1 MKKLFLFIFLFM
13 ILTTT
18 VNAEDKNLYNELKRN
33 AIDDGK
39 ESTYVTGTNGIDF
52 MNPSSETNG
61 RGIYYIHNT
70 KNNTYPIIYYRGNI
84 SNNFAI
90 YAGYCWQIL
99 LSTDTG
105 AIKLLYAGVPDNN
118 KCLAEEG
125 AMSLNKVAFG
135 LSNDNKYGPYMYTED
150 GTTYND
156 SVLKETIDNWFEN
169 NLTNKINEIEDV
181 IYCNDRTPDDT
192 YQFAARNRLLNSG
205 PTLSCPKEYSYTV
218 DSALG
223 NGRLKYPVA
232 TVTADELTYNGL
244 KLKDTTSDSF
254 IWINFS
260 YWAIT
265 PYSYNK
271 NMYPNTKHALNE
283 NTFAYQA
290 GARPVIAVNNTAVFK
305 TGNGERNTPYIL
317 EATPIYKI
325 IKGNDYV
332 ILNNNNSA
340 AGKKVTFTVQKREG
354 LTIKDIIFTD
364 EDGNNLNISYTKNN
378 DNYQFEMP
386 NKNVVITPN
395 YRELKPFHSLTTSN
409 SYITIPNN
417 SIEEEQEALFN
428 INIPHGYKLLNIT
441 FSDGNNN
448 LDINYEEDN
457 NTYRFI
463 MPSTNVEI
471 DAQLEELPKYKIISD
486 NIDITNNEY
495 YEGDKVVFRVKKIL
509 GKEIDKIIITDS
521 NGKELDVNL
530 TSKDDEYSFIMLDKD
545 LTINVTY
552 KSIINPKTFSNLNVI
567 LKILIITIIIS
578 MNLYNKKENKI
589 KKGMV

>member
-1 MKKLFLFIFLFM
+1 MKKYFILIFLSM

-18 VNAEDKNLYNELKRN
+18 VNAEDKNLYSELKKN
-33 AIDDGK
+33 ALDDSK
-39 ESTYVTGTNGIDF
+39 VSTYVTGSNGIDF
-52 MNPSSETNG
+52 INPSSETNG

-70 KNNTYPIIYYRGNI
+70 KNNIYPIIYYRGNI
-84 SNNFAI
+84 SNNYAI

-99 LSTDTG
+99 LSTDSG
-105 AIKLLYAGVPDNN
+105 AIKLLYAGLPDNN

-125 AMSLNKVAFG
+125 AKSLNKVAFG
-135 LSNDNKYGPYMYTED
+135 LSNDNKYGSYMYTED
-150 GTTYND
+150 GTTYID

-169 NLTNKINEIEDV
+169 NLTNRINEIEDV

-192 YQFAARNRLLNSG
+192 YQFAARNRLLNTG

-218 DSALG
+218 DSDLG

-232 TVTADELTYNGL
+232 TVTADELTYIGL

-254 IWINFS
+254 AWINFS

-283 NTFAYQA
+283 NTFSYQA
-290 GARPVIAVNNTAVFK
+290 GARPVIAVNNTTVFR

-317 EATPIYKI
+317 EVTPVYKI
-325 IKGNDYV
+325 IKGNEFV
-332 ILNNNNSA
+332 ILNNTNYAVGNTVDF
-340 AGKKVTFTVQKREG
+340 KVQAREG

-364 EDGNNLNISYTKNN
+364 EDGNNLNISYTKNG
-378 DNYQFEMP
+378 DNYHFEMP

-395 YRELKPFHSLTTSN
+395 YRQLKPFHSLTTNKSF
-409 SYITIPNN
+409 ITIPTD
-417 SIEEEQEALFN
+417 SIEEEQEALFS

-463 MPSTNVEI
+463 MPSSNVEI
-471 DAQLEELPKYKIISD
+471 EALLEELPKYKIISN

-495 YEGDKVVFRVKKIL
+495 YKGDKVVFRVKKPI

-521 NGKELDVNL
+521 AGKEVDVNL
-530 TSKDDEYSFIMLDKD
+530 TVKDDEYSFIMLDKD
-545 LTINVTY
+545 LNINVTY
-552 KSIINPKTFSNLNVI
+552 ISIINPNTFSNINII
-567 LKILIITIIIS
+567 LKLLIITIIIIS
-578 MNLYNKKENKI
+578 MNFIINKRKAQI
-589 KKGMV
+589 KSS

>member
-1 MKKLFLFIFLFM
+1 MKKYFIFIFLFM

-18 VNAEDKNLYNELKRN
+18 VYAEDKNLYSELKKN
-33 AIDDGK
+33 ALDDGK

-105 AIKLLYAGVPDNN
+105 AIKLLYAGLPDNN

-290 GARPVIAVNNTAVFK
+290 GARPVIAVNNTAMFR

-317 EATPIYKI
+317 GVTPIYKI

-340 AGKKVTFTVQKREG
+340 AGKTVTFTVQNREG

-364 EDGNNLNISYTKNN
+364 EDGNNLNISYTKNG

-395 YRELKPFHSLTTSN
+395 YRELKPFHLLTTSKTF
-409 SYITIPNN
+409 ITIPNN

-471 DAQLEELPKYKIISD
+471 DVQFEELPKYKIISD

-509 GKEIDKIIITDS
+509 GKEIDKIIIIDS
-521 NGKELDVNL
+521 TGKEVDVNL

-545 LTINVTY
+545 LTINVIY
-552 KSIINPKTFSNLNVI
+552 KNFINPKTFNNIYFI
-567 LKILIITIIIS
+567 LKLFIITIVFITSI
-578 MNLYNKKENKI
+578 NLFNKY
-589 KKGMV
+589 KKGKDD